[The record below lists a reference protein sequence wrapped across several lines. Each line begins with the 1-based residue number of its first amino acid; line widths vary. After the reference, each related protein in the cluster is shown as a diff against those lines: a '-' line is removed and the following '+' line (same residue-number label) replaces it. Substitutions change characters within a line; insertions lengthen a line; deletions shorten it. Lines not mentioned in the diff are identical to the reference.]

1 MDIVGY
7 CLERSSRWEW
17 ALTVVEDIESG
28 VVAEPAELGELLV
41 LPTALLPPDPVPGL
55 RLDVDMEMLLPLLL
69 RVPTSLPSPSD
80 PGKVRSSST
89 TSNAAPGFI
98 TRVIS
103 SKRSSHLSSGTPRA
117 IRFMCTKSKDSF
129 GNGRPSRKFA
139 WTQLTLLRRSLFLE
153 RRARSGWRGTM
164 SRPTTWQPFQYL
176 AASIT
181 HTPSPQPKSNIL
193 LRGPCA
199 GGSFQDLGNA
209 CQVKEPPL
217 IWRVRRVSM
226 ASRSTAFRS

>member
-103 SKRSSHLSSGTPRA
+103 SKRSSHYSV
-117 IRFMCTKSKDSF
+117 
-129 GNGRPSRKFA
+129 
-139 WTQLTLLRRSLFLE
+139 
-153 RRARSGWRGTM
+153 
-164 SRPTTWQPFQYL
+164 L
-176 AASIT
+176 A
-181 HTPSPQPKSNIL
+181 
-193 LRGPCA
+193 
-199 GGSFQDLGNA
+199 
-209 CQVKEPPL
+209 
-217 IWRVRRVSM
+217 
-226 ASRSTAFRS
+226 